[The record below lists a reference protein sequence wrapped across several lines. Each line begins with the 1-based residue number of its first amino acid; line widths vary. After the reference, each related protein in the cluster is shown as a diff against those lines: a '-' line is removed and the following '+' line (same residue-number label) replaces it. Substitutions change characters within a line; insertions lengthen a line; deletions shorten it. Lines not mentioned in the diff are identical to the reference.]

1 MLKMGKDTGKG
12 LEIGLSESISDA
24 VQTANMLMGGL
35 NTSADITRMT
45 NVSMPELRQ
54 EITIA
59 AEQNKTPVN
68 LNGQRIAEI
77 QGTNN
82 ATQLAWL
89 RARDAR
95 GYGQR

>member
-35 NTSADITRMT
+35 STSADITRRSLA
-45 NVSMPELRQ
+45 NMPAIQQ
-54 EITIA
+54 EISIA
-59 AEQNKTPVN
+59 NEQAQKPVY
-68 LNGQRIAEI
+68 LNGKQIATI

-82 ATQLAWL
+82 TNELAWL
-89 RARDAR
+89 RAKDAR
-95 GYGQR
+95 GYGYR